1 MSQKNDWSP
10 FSNAVEESLTY
21 VKLDPIYFCFF
32 VRPASIWLAMLAP
45 CAVERSKGPSYRGN
59 DHHCLASELILVP
72 SCIACWIPRAFASK
86 RALQIKVWHPRSWCL
101 WLTSWPNSFHLWR
114 PTICTASTLCKSW
127 LISGMKRAQRALAG
141 VKNRQPALWT
151 FWPVECAYL
160 REWNLQVRAWRGMP
174 GKYQ

>member
-1 MSQKNDWSP
+1 MHRRRGGSRDQLMTEKEIARLSFGPMSQKNDCNP
-10 FSNAVEESLTY
+10 FSIAGEESLTY

-32 VRPASIWLAMLAP
+32 VRPASIWLDMLAP

-59 DHHCLASELILVP
+59 DHHFLASELILVP

-114 PTICTASTLCKSW
+114 PTICTASTLCKS
-127 LISGMKRAQRALAG
+127 
-141 VKNRQPALWT
+141 
-151 FWPVECAYL
+151 
-160 REWNLQVRAWRGMP
+160 
-174 GKYQ
+174 